1 MRTLLALLRGVN
13 VGKGKLWASCRSSLD
28 GAEWCYSA
36 GAHLTARNGK
46 HIDNNAESLLGR
58 TENTYVPSSV
68 GSVLADR
75 SRYCGSALLAH
86 LQESWLFALAQPAN
100 PGAFGQFSL
109 HLLSCVRG
117 MAVGK
122 EDNRCL
128 KAIAV

>member
-13 VGKGKLWASCRSSLD
+13 VGKGKPWASCRSSLD

-58 TENTYVPSSV
+58 TENTYVPSWV

-75 SRYCGSALLAH
+75 SPFWRICKRVGYSPWLSLLILVPLAN
-86 LQESWLFALAQPAN
+86 LAFIYYLAFADWPSEKKTTAA
-100 PGAFGQFSL
+100 
-109 HLLSCVRG
+109 
-117 MAVGK
+117 
-122 EDNRCL
+122 
-128 KAIAV
+128 